1 MNTASDEP
9 GQKDA
14 GENEQGET
22 ILVLED
28 DQNVRS
34 FIVAALE
41 RLGYR
46 LLEAADVST
55 AMFLLEE
62 EGSNVDLLLSDVALP
77 GGVGGPELAAR
88 AREQYPKLKL
98 VFMSGY
104 VAELYTGD
112 KVPGFDETLLSKPF
126 DLTDLVKVVHDALA
140 T

>member
-1 MNTASDEP
+1 MNTSPDETA
-9 GQKDA
+9 QKDTSIR
-14 GENEQGET
+14 GQGET

-28 DQNVRS
+28 DQNVCS
-34 FIVAALE
+34 SIVAVLE
-41 RLGYR
+41 GLGYR

-62 EGSNVDLLLSDVALP
+62 EGGTVDLLLSDIALP
-77 GGVGGPELAAR
+77 GGVCGPELAAR
-88 AREQYPKLKL
+88 AKEQYPKLKL

-104 VAELYTGD
+104 AAELYTGD

-126 DLTDLVKVVHDALA
+126 ELADLVKAVQDALA

>member
-1 MNTASDEP
+1 MNTSPDEAA
-9 GQKDA
+9 QKDT
-14 GENEQGET
+14 GIRGQGET

-28 DQNVRS
+28 DQNVCS
-34 FIVAALE
+34 SIVAVLE
-41 RLGYR
+41 GLGYR
-46 LLEAADVST
+46 LLEAADVRT

-62 EGSNVDLLLSDVALP
+62 EGGTVDLLLSDIALP

-88 AREQYPKLKL
+88 AKEQYPKLKL

-104 VAELYTGD
+104 AAELYTGD

-126 DLTDLVKVVHDALA
+126 ELADLVKAVQDALA